1 MRASFFVGP
10 KQGVT
15 ALRKNAYRNYGDK
28 KMSHLSHVFTRKPL
42 YAALALATLSFGG
55 LGVPAAAFAQ
65 ASTPADTPAT
75 SPAPAPQST
84 DAQPQTN
91 ASAAQRRK
99 RNATQLQAVVVTSYR
114 QSIDQNVQ
122 DKRDANAI
130 VEVINAQNIAQFP
143 AKNIADAL
151 AHVPGVVISRESGE
165 GKTVSIRGLA
175 PELTLT
181 QLNGNYVASADTS
194 AGLTRSFNY
203 TLMPA
208 NMFSEIKLYKSL
220 EARLDEGG
228 IGGNVDLRTRR
239 PLEMAANDGFVSLNG
254 AGSDNS
260 SKITPQVSA
269 LWSWK
274 NKAETFGFLVAGSYQ
289 KRRDINYTANAN
301 SWHWWDDNCT
311 DLATCTSPA
320 TDVNGKPYDADVAPN
335 IALWS
340 GGGVV
345 DQAGNQYSGYWMPQ
359 QFSTSRNQLD
369 LKTKG
374 VQATMQFRPS
384 DRLLLTG
391 NYFRFQRQQ
400 TQITNTLEIP
410 EWGLPSNHD
419 FTDQQGRLLAP
430 NGLTFDP
437 SGTVVTG
444 ANYVL
449 PAAGVG
455 CNSTTNP
462 STGAQRQAVDVCSTE
477 IPWLNGN
484 YSVEKATSQTLNI
497 EGEWNTGGN
506 LSGSFN
512 VGRTWATGGP
522 SVELGMAAKPR
533 NFVNGQWLDGSNGAA
548 WTLNGK
554 PTITASP
561 DVLKN
566 MLAGAGQVD
575 LGSTGSNMVNTSNSQ
590 NFAQA
595 DFTWAFDSTW
605 MQSLQFGV
613 KYTDAHAQQQ
623 NNEVRWYCKGTTSK
637 FQTCDPFAGQLPADF
652 LLSNELD
659 GSSEVYN
666 DSIFPAI
673 NFPAYYNHL
682 NQTYDR
688 VVYPHPE
695 DKSSI
700 QEKIASAYVQA
711 NFDTGTVRG
720 NVGLRFV
727 STEQNLTVADEIT
740 TNNAVYYHDA
750 GGNILICPASGLNQ
764 AGGACAPGDFQYR
777 PNEEAVIQT
786 YSNATTSKRYNKL
799 LPSFNVAWNLTD
811 SLVLRAA
818 GSQAMARA
826 NYTDLAQLGSLTYNS
841 QEYYND
847 RKQFGAPL
855 PGWYGSGANADLKP
869 FTATQFDVAA
879 EWYYGPHSVVGIDLF
894 KKKVKNFVVP
904 VTVNNITVNVA
915 GTQENFLQYSTNA
928 NGRSGTSKG
937 IEFYAQHTWDMGFGY
952 IANYTLNKT
961 NETPV
966 SLGDTQVGKSELIGS
981 AKYAANVSLFY
992 EKHGLLLRASDN
1004 WTGRTMRG
1012 LASGLPVYSQ
1022 PYHQID
1028 LNGDYEFNKHFML
1041 TASVINLTK
1050 STPHSYLGSDTRARL
1065 DFLEYPGRQYYLG
1078 VTYKFGDGG

>member
-1 MRASFFVGP
+1 MGP

-15 ALRKNAYRNYGDK
+15 APLLEGAHQKYGDK
-28 KMSHLSHVFTRKPL
+28 IMTYLPHLFTRKPL
-42 YAALALATLSFGG
+42 YAALALTTLSFGALG
-55 LGVPAAAFAQ
+55 LPAAAFAQ
-65 ASTPADTPAT
+65 ASTPEDTPAA
-75 SPAPAPQST
+75 SPAPALQSST
-84 DAQPQTN
+84 APAQTN
-91 ASAAQRRK
+91 DSRTNRRK
-99 RNATQLQAVVVTSYR
+99 PGATTLQTVVVTNYR

-122 DKRDANAI
+122 DKRDANSI

-203 TLMPA
+203 TLFPA
-208 NMFSEIKLYKSL
+208 NMFADIKLYKSL

-239 PLEMAANDGFVSLNG
+239 PLEMAANDGFVTVTG

-274 NKAETFGFLVAGSYQ
+274 NKDETFGVLVAGSYQ
-289 KRRDINYTANAN
+289 KRRDVSYTANAS
-301 SWHWWDDNCT
+301 SWHWWSDNCT
-311 DLATCTSPA
+311 DPEACTQPA
-320 TDVNGKPYDADVAPN
+320 TNVRGNAYPADVASN
-335 IALWS
+335 IDLWP

-345 DQAGNQYSGYWMPQ
+345 DQAGNVSNGFWMPQ

-369 LKTKG
+369 LKTTG
-374 VQATMQFRPS
+374 VQATMQFKPS
-384 DRLLLTG
+384 DHLQLTG
-391 NYFRFQRQQ
+391 NYFRFERTQD
-400 TQITNTLEIP
+400 QITNTLEVP
-410 EWGLPSNHD
+410 EWGLPSNSN

-430 NGLTFDP
+430 NGLSFDK

-455 CNSTTNP
+455 CNATVNP
-462 STGAQRQAVDVCSTE
+462 STGETRQAVDVCSTE

-484 YSVEKATSQTLNI
+484 YSVEKATSQTVNI
-497 EGEWNTGGN
+497 AGEWDNGGN

-522 SVELGMAAKPR
+522 SIELGMAAKPR
-533 NFVNGQWLDGSNGAA
+533 NFVNGQWVDGSNGAA
-548 WTLNGK
+548 WTLGSR
-554 PTITASP
+554 PTLTAAP
-561 DVLKN
+561 EVLQN

-575 LGSTGSNMVNTSNSQ
+575 LGSTGSNMVNTTNAQ
-590 NFAQA
+590 NFAQT
-595 DFTWAFDSTW
+595 DFTWAFDSGW
-605 MQSLQFGV
+605 LQSLQFGV
-613 KYTDAHAQQQ
+613 KYSDAHAEQQS
-623 NNEVRWYCKGTTSK
+623 NEVRWYCKGTTSQ
-637 FQTCDPFAGQLPADF
+637 FQTCDPAAGQLPADF
-652 LLSNELD
+652 LLANNLD
-659 GSSEVYN
+659 GSSEIYN
-666 DSIFPAI
+666 DNIFPAI

-688 VVYPHPE
+688 VIYNKPE
-695 DKSSI
+695 NKSSI
-700 QEKIASAYVQA
+700 GEKIAAAYVQA
-711 NFDTGTVRG
+711 NFDTGVLRG
-720 NVGLRFV
+720 NVGVRFV
-727 STEQNLTVADEIT
+727 STKQDLTVANQVT

-750 GGNILICPASGLNQ
+750 AGNILICPASGVN
-764 AGGACAPGDFQYR
+764 AGGGACAPGDFQYLPR
-777 PNEEAVIQT
+777 EVAVIQDFT
-786 YSNATTSKRYNKL
+786 NSSTSKRYNKA
-799 LPSFNVAWNLTD
+799 LPSFNIAWTIADNF
-811 SLVLRAA
+811 VLRAA

-826 NYTDLAQLGSLTYNS
+826 NYTDLAQLGSLTNNT
-841 QEYYND
+841 QDYYND

-869 FTATQFDVAA
+869 FTATQFDLAG

-894 KKKVKNFVVP
+894 QKKVKNFVVP
-904 VTVNNITVNVA
+904 VTINNVNVDVG
-915 GTQENFLQYSTNA
+915 GTQQNFMQYSTNA

-937 IEFYAQHTWDMGFGY
+937 IELYAQHTWDMGFGY

-992 EKHGLLLRASDN
+992 EKNGLLLRASDN
-1004 WTGRTMRG
+1004 WIGRTMQG
-1012 LASGLPVYSQ
+1012 LASGLPIYSQ

-1028 LNGDYEFNKHFML
+1028 LNGDYEFTKHFML
-1041 TASVINLTK
+1041 TASIINLTK
-1050 STPHSYLGSDTRARL
+1050 STA
-1065 DFLEYPGRQYYLG
+1065 FLPGLVHQGAVEPAGIRRSPVLPGRHLQ
-1078 VTYKFGDGG
+1078 VR

>member
-1 MRASFFVGP
+1 M
-10 KQGVT
+10 T
-15 ALRKNAYRNYGDK
+15 
-28 KMSHLSHVFTRKPL
+28 HLSHVFTRKPL

-65 ASTPADTPAT
+65 ASTPADTPAA
-75 SPAPAPQST
+75 SPAPAPQSS
-84 DAQPQTN
+84 DSSN
-91 ASAAQRRK
+91 RRK
-99 RNATQLQAVVVTSYR
+99 SRNATQLQTVVVTSYR

-194 AGLTRSFNY
+194 ASLTRSFNY

-239 PLEMAANDGFVSLNG
+239 PLEMAANDGFISLNG

-260 SKITPQVSA
+260 SKITPQISA

-274 NKAETFGFLVAGSYQ
+274 NKDETFGVLIAGSYQ

-374 VQATMQFRPS
+374 VQATVEFKPS

-400 TQITNTLEIP
+400 DQITNTLEIP

-430 NGLTFDP
+430 NGLTFDR

-462 STGAQRQAVDVCSTE
+462 STGDQRQAVDVCSTE

-484 YSVEKATSQTLNI
+484 YSVEKATSQTVNI

-533 NFVNGQWLDGSNGAA
+533 NFVNGQWVDGSNGAA

-637 FQTCDPFAGQLPADF
+637 FQTCDPFAGQLPPDF
-652 LLSNELD
+652 LLPNELD
-659 GSSEVYN
+659 GNSEVYN

-688 VVYPHPE
+688 VLYPHPE

-727 STEQNLTVADEIT
+727 STKQDLTVADQIT

-786 YSNATTSKRYNKL
+786 YSNATTAKRYNKL

-811 SLVLRAA
+811 DLVLRAA

-841 QEYYND
+841 QEYYDD

-904 VTVNNITVNVA
+904 VTVNNITVNVG

-1041 TASVINLTK
+1041 TASIINLTK

-1065 DFLEYPGRQYYLG
+1065 DFLEYAGRQYYLG

>member
-1 MRASFFVGP
+1 MKHF
-10 KQGVT
+10 
-15 ALRKNAYRNYGDK
+15 
-28 KMSHLSHVFTRKPL
+28 SHMLKRKPL
-42 YAALALATLSFGG
+42 CAALAAATLSLAGYVT
-55 LGVPAAAFAQ
+55 LPTSAFAQ
-65 ASTPADTPAT
+65 DAAPSAT
-75 SPAPAPQST
+75 TDPAPAAKTTPKNDKTKNS
-84 DAQPQTN
+84 PTN
-91 ASAAQRRK
+91 LD
-99 RNATQLQAVVVTSYR
+99 TVVVTSYR
-114 QSIDQNVQ
+114 QSIDQNVL
-122 DKRDANAI
+122 DKRDANSI

-203 TLMPA
+203 TLFPA
-208 NMFSEIKLYKSL
+208 NMFSDIKLYKSL

-239 PLEMAANDGFVSLNG
+239 PLEMGVNEGFVTATG
-254 AGSDNS
+254 AGSDTR
-260 SKITPQVSA
+260 SKIKPQVSA

-274 NKAETFGFLVAGSYQ
+274 NKDETFGVLVAGSYQ
-289 KRRDINYTANAN
+289 QRHATTYQSDAS
-301 SWHWWDDNCT
+301 SWHWWSDNCT
-311 DLATCTSPA
+311 DYATCTQPP
-320 TDVNGKPYDADVAPN
+320 TNVHGGTYDSAVAPN
-335 IALWS
+335 IDLWG

-345 DQAGNQYSGYWMPQ
+345 DQAGNVYNGYWMPQ
-359 QFSTSRNQLD
+359 QFSTSRNDLD

-374 VQATMQFRPS
+374 VQATMQFKPS
-384 DRLLLTG
+384 DHFLLTG
-391 NYFRFQRQQ
+391 NYFRFQRTQD
-400 TQITNTLEIP
+400 QITNTLEVP
-410 EWGLPSNHD
+410 EWGLPGNSRY
-419 FTDQQGRLLAP
+419 TDQQGRLLAP

-437 SGTVVTG
+437 SHTVVTG
-444 ANYVL
+444 ANYQL
-449 PAAGVG
+449 PPAGVG
-455 CNSTTNP
+455 CNATVNP
-462 STGAQRQAVDVCSTE
+462 STGATRQAVDVCNTE

-484 YSVEKATSQTLNI
+484 YSVEKATSQTLNL
-497 EGEWNTGGN
+497 EGEWDSGGA

-533 NFVNGQWLDGSNGAA
+533 NFVNGQWVDGSNGAA
-548 WTLNGK
+548 WNFAGTPG
-554 PTITASP
+554 ISASP
-561 DVLKN
+561 QTLQN

-575 LGSTGSNMVNTSNSQ
+575 LGSTGSNMVNTTNSQ

-595 DFTWAFDSTW
+595 DFTWAFDGSW

-613 KYTDAHAQQQ
+613 KYTDAHAEQQS
-623 NNEVRWYCKGTTSK
+623 NEVRWYCKGTTLQ
-637 FQTCDPFAGQLPADF
+637 FQTCDPNAGQLPAGF
-652 LLSNELD
+652 LLPNYLD
-659 GSSEVYN
+659 GSNEAYN

-673 NFPAYYNHL
+673 NFPAYYDHL
-682 NQTYDR
+682 NATYDR
-688 VVYPHPE
+688 VIYNKPQN
-695 DKSSI
+695 KSSI
-700 QEKIASAYVQA
+700 GEKIAAAYVQA

-727 STEQNLTVADEIT
+727 TTKQDLTVANDIT
-740 TNNAVYYHDA
+740 TNNAVYYHDPA
-750 GGNILICPASGLNQ
+750 GNILICPASGVN
-764 AGGACAPGDFQYR
+764 AGGGACAPGDFQYLPR
-777 PNEEAVIQT
+777 EVAVIENFSQ
-786 YSNATTSKRYNKL
+786 ATTNKRYNKL
-799 LPSFNVAWNLTD
+799 LPSFNIAWTVAD

-826 NYTDLAQLGSLTYNS
+826 NYTDLAKLGSLTNNT
-841 QEYYND
+841 QDYYND

-879 EWYYGPHSVVGIDLF
+879 EWYYAEHSVVGVDLF
-894 KKKVKNFVVP
+894 KKEVKNFVVP
-904 VTVNNITVNVA
+904 VTVNNIQVNVGGA
-915 GTQENFLQYSTNA
+915 TENFLQYSTNA

-937 IEFYAQHTWDMGFGY
+937 VEIYAQHTWDSGFGY

-992 EKHGLLLRASDN
+992 EKNGLLLRASDN
-1004 WTGRTMRG
+1004 WTGRTMQG
-1012 LASGLPVYSQ
+1012 LASGLPIYAQ

-1028 LNGDYEFNKHFML
+1028 LNGDYEFNKHFMV

-1050 STPHSYLGSDTRARL
+1050 STPHTYLGGDTRARL
-1065 DFLEYPGRQYYLG
+1065 VQLMYPGRQYYLG
-1078 VTYKFGDGG
+1078 VTYKFGGPNT

>member
-1 MRASFFVGP
+1 MTYLPHA
-10 KQGVT
+10 
-15 ALRKNAYRNYGDK
+15 
-28 KMSHLSHVFTRKPL
+28 FTRKPL

-55 LGVPAAAFAQ
+55 CLGIPAVAFAQ
-65 ASTPADTPAT
+65 TSAPASTSTTTSTPAPASDKDKKAKKEKT
-75 SPAPAPQST
+75 G
-84 DAQPQTN
+84 
-91 ASAAQRRK
+91 
-99 RNATQLQAVVVTSYR
+99 NATNPTTLQTVVVTSFR
-114 QSIDQNVQ
+114 QSVDQNMQ
-122 DKRDANAI
+122 DKRDSNSI

-151 AHVPGVVISRESGE
+151 AHVPGVVITRESGE

-181 QLNGNYVASADTS
+181 ELNGNYVASADTS

-203 TLMPA
+203 SMMPA
-208 NMFSEIKLYKSL
+208 NMFSDIKLYKSL

-239 PLEMAANDGFVSLNG
+239 PLEMKANDGFVSVNG

-274 NKAETFGFLVAGSYQ
+274 NKDQTFGVLVAGSYQ
-289 KRRDINYTANAN
+289 KRRDIDYTANAS
-301 SWHWWDDNCT
+301 SWHCWANNCT
-311 DLATCTSPA
+311 DQATCTEPP
-320 TDVNGKPYDADVAPN
+320 VNVHGQQYDSAVASN
-335 IALWS
+335 LALWP
-340 GGGVV
+340 GGGVT
-345 DQAGNQYSGYWMPQ
+345 DQAGNSYSGYWMPQ
-359 QFSTSRNQLD
+359 QFATSRNQLD

-374 VQATMQFRPS
+374 LQATMQLKPS
-384 DRLLLTG
+384 DHFLLTG

-400 TQITNTLEIP
+400 TQITNTLEVP
-410 EWGLPSNHD
+410 EWGLPTGSYA
-419 FTDQQGRLLAP
+419 DQQGRLLAP

-437 SGTVVTG
+437 SHTVVTG

-449 PAAGVG
+449 PPAGTG
-455 CNSTTNP
+455 CNSLTNP
-462 STGAQRQAVDVCSTE
+462 VTGAQRQPVDVCSTE

-484 YSVEKATSQTLNI
+484 YSIEKATSQTLNL
-497 EGEWNTGGN
+497 EGEWDNGGS

-533 NFVNGQWLDGSNGAA
+533 NFVNGQWVDGSSGAA

-554 PTITASP
+554 PTLTASP
-561 DVLKN
+561 NVLQN

-575 LGSTGSNMVNTSNSQ
+575 LGSTGSNMVNTSTSQ

-595 DFTWAFDSTW
+595 DFTWAFEDSW

-613 KYTDAHAQQQ
+613 KYRDNHAEQQG
-623 NNEVRWYCKGTTSK
+623 NELRWYCKGTTLQ
-637 FQTCDPFAGQLPADF
+637 FQSCDPNAGQLPAGF
-652 LLSNELD
+652 LLPNSLD
-659 GSSEVYN
+659 GSTEAYN
-666 DSIFPAI
+666 DNTFPAI

-682 NQTYDR
+682 NSTYDR
-688 VVYPHPE
+688 VAYNHPE
-695 DKSSI
+695 DKSTI
-700 QEKIASAYVQA
+700 REKISAAYLQA
-711 NFDTGTVRG
+711 NFDTGSLRG

-727 STEQNLTVADEIT
+727 TTKQDLTVADEIT

-750 GGNILICPASGLNQ
+750 NGNILICPANGVNA
-764 AGGACAPGDFQYR
+764 AGGPCAPGDFQYLPR
-777 PNEEAVIQT
+777 EQSVVQT
-786 YSNATTSKRYNKL
+786 FSNASTSKRYNKL
-799 LPSFNVAWNLTD
+799 LPSFNVAWTFAND
-811 SLVLRAA
+811 VVLRAA

-826 NYTDLAQLGSLTYNS
+826 NYTDLAQLGSLTDNT
-841 QEYYND
+841 QAYYND

-869 FTATQFDVAA
+869 FTATQFDLAG
-879 EWYYGPHSVVGIDLF
+879 EWYYAPESVVGLDLF
-894 KKKVKNFVVP
+894 EKKVKNFVVP
-904 VTVNNITVNVA
+904 VTVNNITVNVG
-915 GTQENFLQYSTNA
+915 GTEQNFMQYSTNA

-937 IEFYAQHTWDMGFGY
+937 VELYTQHTFKSGFGY

-992 EKHGLLLRASDN
+992 EKNGLLLRATNN
-1004 WTGRTMRG
+1004 WTGRTMQG
-1012 LASGLPVYSQ
+1012 LSSGLPIYTR
-1022 PYHQID
+1022 PYHQLD
-1028 LNGDYEFNKHFML
+1028 LNGDYEFNKHLMV
-1041 TASVINLTK
+1041 TASIINLTR
-1050 STPHSYLGSDTRARL
+1050 SMPRQYLGGDTTARL
-1065 DFLEYPGRQYYLG
+1065 YELEYAGRQYYVGL
-1078 VTYKFGDGG
+1078 TYKFGDGG